1 MKKIIFMCVTF
12 ALMACASEDNRTNC
26 FVRKNFDE
34 SFSAFV
40 EKQKAFLKYGV
51 NKTRSNVTSESV
63 ENLLEQGERIDKEMD
78 SFIMSNESIIR
89 ESAPNVL
96 LTEMEW
102 DMLTLNDKKM
112 LDYINTNVSRNIGYA
127 VDGFLNNNLS
137 LTMDEISNNQNLT
150 PYEKTLMLTII
161 MHSDFRKEL
170 GAVIE
175 EQEKDDEHIDETY
188 LLADARRD
196 LALCEDDYM
205 MEFRDCGL
213 VAIGTM
219 LGGFLTGGSIWLPTL
234 GAYGY
239 CQYSARKA
247 FNRCK
252 RDVRLR
258 YGL

>member
-12 ALMACASEDNRTNC
+12 ALMACASEDNRKNC

-51 NKTRSNVTSESV
+51 NKTRSNITSESV

-137 LTMDEISNNQNLT
+137 LTMDEISNNQNLN

-161 MHSDFRKEL
+161 MHSDF
-170 GAVIE
+170 
-175 EQEKDDEHIDETY
+175 
-188 LLADARRD
+188 
-196 LALCEDDYM
+196 
-205 MEFRDCGL
+205 
-213 VAIGTM
+213 
-219 LGGFLTGGSIWLPTL
+219 
-234 GAYGY
+234 
-239 CQYSARKA
+239 
-247 FNRCK
+247 
-252 RDVRLR
+252 
-258 YGL
+258 